1 MTSIEGFSNYL
12 IYENGDVYSKIQKKI
27 LKPQT
32 MNRTS
37 YKYLILKKD
46 NEEKRKSMLVHRLVA
61 LAYIPNPDNKPCVD
75 HIDQNRTNNNIDN
88 LRWVDHSENA
98 LNIKQCRCDNKLGI
112 KNIYLTKKRGKD
124 YYCFE
129 KIIGGSRHSKIFKN
143 LEDAIKYRDNYV
155 YS

>member
-75 HIDQNRTNNNIDN
+75 HIDQNRTNNNNEDQKSKVG
-88 LRWVDHSENA
+88 LQ
-98 LNIKQCRCDNKLGI
+98 NIHQIL
-112 KNIYLTKKRGKD
+112 
-124 YYCFE
+124 
-129 KIIGGSRHSKIFKN
+129 
-143 LEDAIKYRDNYV
+143 
-155 YS
+155 